1 MYYEKQNWESN
12 QTLDWIAKWFCQ
24 KNRVCKKPW
33 NVAQEFGYNEGGVN
47 SVSWYLN
54 EKWNEEEIWDNIEL
68 QNDFVK

>member
-1 MYYEKQNWESN
+1 M
-12 QTLDWIAKWFCQ
+12 
-24 KNRVCKKPW
+24 VCKKPW

>member
-1 MYYEKQNWESN
+1 MILSEKHGVQKTLKCWPQENPQN
-12 QTLDWIAKWFCQ
+12 TAP
-24 KNRVCKKPW
+24 R
-33 NVAQEFGYNEGGVN
+33 EFGYNEGGVN